1 MSAWEKGRN
10 GGIRS
15 TGERVPLVAHWLI
28 GVGGELVR
36 SGRTTADV
44 ELGGEVFTVSMGGVI
59 TDSYG
64 NALDASDRVT
74 FERAF
79 TG

>member
-1 MSAWEKGRN
+1 MRAWEKGRN
-10 GGIRS
+10 GGIRR
-15 TGERVPLVAHWLI
+15 TGNSVPLVAHWLI

-44 ELGGEVFTVSMGGVI
+44 ELGGEVFTVSMVGII
-59 TDSYG
+59 TDGYG
-64 NALDASDRVT
+64 NVLDAHERIT